1 MLVVLAVASTVPHPD
16 LALERIAPPP
26 RSKVRYYGTPHF
38 TQYLGVLCHKI
49 CTGT

>member
-26 RSKVRYYGTPHF
+26 GQRSDTMVFLILLNT
-38 TQYLGVLCHKI
+38 
-49 CTGT
+49 